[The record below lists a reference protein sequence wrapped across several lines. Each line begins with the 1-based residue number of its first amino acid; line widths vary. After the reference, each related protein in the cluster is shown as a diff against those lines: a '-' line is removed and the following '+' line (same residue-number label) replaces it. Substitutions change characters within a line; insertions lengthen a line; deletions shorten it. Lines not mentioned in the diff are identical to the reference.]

1 MNSFSQSLAFD
12 GFLRIP
18 QLVSHRYCNF
28 ISDAISLTIG
38 DRSSPFFRDLD
49 DHCPDSFLSDIWS
62 SHFFSSFPQDYV
74 PDCLPAF
81 LSSVINTD
89 HLILLQDTWF
99 SRTHKCSTSIPWHH
113 DQSIEGP
120 FFSVWISL
128 TDVPLGSSLRFVRG
142 SHLSGLR
149 YLPASFFNSVNS
161 PDVLSSME
169 QFYRSFH
176 FDNNSPE
183 SFKHFA
189 PVPTDL
195 ATNPDY
201 QIIEVP
207 TLKGDAIIF
216 NGLVLHSLSSNGKV
230 DTRGF
235 VLRWVTPESVVSP
248 YSNDAQIA
256 SKLLNIR
263 LEPKTQIKDPFFK
276 TYDFSLS
283 R

>member
-1 MNSFSQSLAFD
+1 
-12 GFLRIP
+12 
-18 QLVSHRYCNF
+18 
-28 ISDAISLTIG
+28 
-38 DRSSPFFRDLD
+38 
-49 DHCPDSFLSDIWS
+49 
-62 SHFFSSFPQDYV
+62 
-74 PDCLPAF
+74 
-81 LSSVINTD
+81 
-89 HLILLQDTWF
+89 
-99 SRTHKCSTSIPWHH
+99 
-113 DQSIEGP
+113 
-120 FFSVWISL
+120 
-128 TDVPLGSSLRFVRG
+128 
-142 SHLSGLR
+142 
-149 YLPASFFNSVNS
+149 
-161 PDVLSSME
+161 ME

-195 ATNPDY
+195 DTNPDY